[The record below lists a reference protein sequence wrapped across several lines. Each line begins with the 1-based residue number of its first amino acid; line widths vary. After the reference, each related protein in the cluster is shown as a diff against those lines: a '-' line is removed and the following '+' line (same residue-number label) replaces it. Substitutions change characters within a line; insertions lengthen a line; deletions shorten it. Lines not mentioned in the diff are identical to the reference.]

1 MQNGQS
7 LKQKELFEEIE
18 RDIKNIRE
26 CGFEKPAS
34 FLDAALAYM
43 RRASNALSFEMAT
56 IKREQEPSIVHK
68 DKPGTEG
75 LVVSFSPT
83 RERVYFYIGY
93 ELTKTCRIRLGD
105 KLYLSEESD
114 GEYRIGI
121 IGDGSN
127 AFTLTSAGGAVDYFK
142 VTIPLRAVP
151 FKKWIGRRTV
161 DVLPGLGCVYF
172 KVE

>member
-1 MQNGQS
+1 MQTGQS
-7 LKQKELFEEIE
+7 LKQKELFEDAE
-18 RDIKNIRE
+18 RIIKTMENG
-26 CGFEKPAS
+26 GFQAAANWFSRAVCAIGDTFKAFEVETEK
-34 FLDAALAYM
+34 AAKPEA
-43 RRASNALSFEMAT
+43 R
-56 IKREQEPSIVHK
+56 IVYK
-68 DKPGTEG
+68 DKPGPEG

-83 RERVYFYIGY
+83 RDRVYFYIGY

-127 AFTLTSAGGAVDYFK
+127 AFTLSSAGGAVDYFK

-151 FKKWIGRRTV
+151 FKKWIGRRAV

-172 KVE
+172 KV